1 MLRVKEESGKAV
13 LKLNIPKTKIMPS
26 VSITSWQI
34 EGKKAE
40 AVANILILGSRITA
54 DGNCSHEI
62 RRRLLL
68 GRKAMTNQ
76 DRVLK
81 RKEITLPTKVHV
93 VKAIAFLVVMY
104 GCESCTKERLS
115 VKELMLPNCGAG
127 EDS

>member
-1 MLRVKEESGKAV
+1 MSSG
-13 LKLNIPKTKIMPS
+13 PM
-26 VSITSWQI
+26 TSWQV
-34 EGKKAE
+34 ERERVE
-40 AVANILILGSRITA
+40 AVIDIFLGSRISA
-54 DGNCSHEI
+54 DGECSHEI

-93 VKAIAFLVVMY
+93 VKAIAFPVVMY

>member
-1 MLRVKEESGKAV
+1 MAENGEELKGLLMRVKEESEKAG
-13 LKLNIPKTKIMPS
+13 LKLKIPKTKTMPT

-34 EGKKAE
+34 EGKKVA
-40 AVANILILGSRITA
+40 AVAGFLILGSRISA

-93 VKAIAFLVVMY
+93 VKAVVFPVVIN
-104 GCESCTKERLS
+104 GCESCTKESLS
-115 VKELMLPNCGAG
+115 VKE
-127 EDS
+127 

>member
-1 MLRVKEESGKAV
+1 MAENGEELKSLLMRVKEESEKAG
-13 LKLNIPKTKIMPS
+13 LKLKIPKTKTMPT

-34 EGKKAE
+34 EGKKVA
-40 AVANILILGSRITA
+40 AVAGFLILGSRISA

-93 VKAIAFLVVMY
+93 VKAVVFPVVIN
-104 GCESCTKERLS
+104 GCESCTKESLS
-115 VKELMLPNCGAG
+115 VKE
-127 EDS
+127 

>member
-1 MLRVKEESGKAV
+1 M
-13 LKLNIPKTKIMPS
+13 
-26 VSITSWQI
+26 
-34 EGKKAE
+34 E
-40 AVANILILGSRITA
+40 AVADILILGSRITA
-54 DGNCSHEI
+54 DGNSSHEI

-93 VKAIAFLVVMY
+93 VKAIAFPVVMY
-104 GCESCTKERLS
+104 RCESCTKERLS
-115 VKELMLPNCGAG
+115 VKELMLLNCGAG